1 MLHYRKGIQLLL
13 LIIIPYIFILGG
25 GLTRERFSLFLEPS
39 DLVLVI
45 NLIALI
51 LFCLYKKRKYL
62 LLLNFIDF
70 FLLSYIFLLIILPL
84 SFHSQNN
91 IDNKLFEY
99 FIPLRLYASYKLFY
113 LLICEYIY
121 HNKGLLQK
129 KEILYIF
136 FIPGIISGIVG
147 LINILPFNI
156 PYVSMQIRTIFPVP
170 QESWFRLWGTNGG
183 TNAAGNLFSVLL
195 LLSTYYYLRIDS
207 SKKYLLLFSIFYF
220 VCVLV
225 SGSFS
230 SIGGLIISVALY
242 AIFYVH
248 IQWKKLMLYLITSLF
263 MGVIIFNISEIGTRI
278 GTRFKQQFY
287 YYGTLNLVPNNLRDR
302 VYWAERQLNLLF
314 EDNHLN
320 NAHLL

>member
-1 MLHYRKGIQLLL
+1 MTFIVIFCLLLISFIMLHYRKGIQLL

-113 LLICEYIY
+113 STNINI
-121 HNKGLLQK
+121 N
-129 KEILYIF
+129 F
-136 FIPGIISGIVG
+136 FI
-147 LINILPFNI
+147 LIN
-156 PYVSMQIRTIFPVP
+156 R
-170 QESWFRLWGTNGG
+170 
-183 TNAAGNLFSVLL
+183 
-195 LLSTYYYLRIDS
+195 
-207 SKKYLLLFSIFYF
+207 
-220 VCVLV
+220 
-225 SGSFS
+225 
-230 SIGGLIISVALY
+230 
-242 AIFYVH
+242 
-248 IQWKKLMLYLITSLF
+248 
-263 MGVIIFNISEIGTRI
+263 
-278 GTRFKQQFY
+278 
-287 YYGTLNLVPNNLRDR
+287 
-302 VYWAERQLNLLF
+302 
-314 EDNHLN
+314 
-320 NAHLL
+320 